1 MPASTLKS
9 LEFEY
14 LNEIA
19 AYMLHALAE
28 SQSMGKLLFAFKNVR
43 NMEKFLEENA
53 APPGGRQ
60 PLLTRETMAYAIS
73 LSVSCLCLH
82 SHDEI
87 LKGRASA
94 AYERAMSDLEQMP
107 DSMWHSVLHDVL
119 VQYVT
124 LVTNPEGPAPSV
136 PTLTRQEIIQRDNA
150 RKEARAAAIAAATA
164 ANDGSGD
171 ADSDAQGPKPTPTP
185 KPKPSL
191 LPRATPTP
199 KPKPQPRARPPSRR
213 PQRRPAAAG
222 SPSSRQPP
230 RRR

>member
-1 MPASTLKS
+1 
-9 LEFEY
+9 

-73 LSVSCLCLH
+73 LSVSWLCLH
-82 SHDEI
+82 SNDEI

-107 DSMWHSVLHDVL
+107 DSMWHSLLHDVL

-136 PTLTRQEIIQRDNA
+136 PTMTRPEIIQRDNA
-150 RKEARAAAIAAATA
+150 RKKARAAAIAAAAA
-164 ANDGSGD
+164 ANDGGGD
-171 ADSDAQGPKPTPTP
+171 ADSDAQAEADANAEAEAATEGEASQPAAAKASSAAR
-185 KPKPSL
+185 KPKP
-191 LPRATPTP
+191 
-199 KPKPQPRARPPSRR
+199 
-213 PQRRPAAAG
+213 PAAAAAEVTEKRG
-222 SPSSRQPP
+222 SRGKSSR
-230 RRR
+230 

>member
-1 MPASTLKS
+1 
-9 LEFEY
+9 
-14 LNEIA
+14 
-19 AYMLHALAE
+19 MLHALAE

-43 NMEKFLEENA
+43 NMEIFLEENA

-73 LSVSCLCLH
+73 LSVSCVCLH

-94 AYERAMSDLEQMP
+94 AYERAMFDLERMP
-107 DSMWHSVLHDVL
+107 DSMWHSLLHDVL

-136 PTLTRQEIIQRDNA
+136 PTLTRPEIIERDNA
-150 RKEARAAAIAAATA
+150 RKQARAAAIAAAAA

-171 ADSDAQGPKPTPTP
+171 ADSDAQVDTNAEAEAEAATEGDANAEAEAATEGQAAQPAAAKASGRGR
-185 KPKPSL
+185 KPKP
-191 LPRATPTP
+191 
-199 KPKPQPRARPPSRR
+199 
-213 PQRRPAAAG
+213 PAAAAEEKTAKRG
-222 SPSSRQPP
+222 SLTQPL
-230 RRR
+230 R